1 LRLINGKIHYLCT
14 LFLKNIQE
22 MKVALFGK
30 TISENDVPYLQGFID
45 RLGVLD
51 GVVYLYTPFFE
62 AIREKIR
69 FSRQPLMFTSQ
80 QEIRGRVEYLFS
92 IGGDGTLLDTITLV
106 GNSGI
111 PVIGINMGRL
121 GFLSGISKEE
131 ILPALDEI
139 IEGKYTIEERTLLR
153 LESANKLFGE
163 LNYALNDFTVYK
175 SSPNSLLSIK
185 MFVNDE
191 FLNTYWADGLIVA
204 TPTGSTAYSMSCTGP
219 ILSPDSENFV
229 ITPIA
234 SHNLTVRPIVIRD
247 TSVIR
252 ITVES
257 RNVECHI
264 GLDSRILKLD
274 VPMELVIKKEIFKF
288 HLLRMQGRNFFETIR
303 AKLKWGLDI
312 RN

>member
-1 LRLINGKIHYLCT
+1 
-14 LFLKNIQE
+14 

-30 TISENDVPYLQGFID
+30 TISANDAPFLQGFID
-45 RLGVLD
+45 RLGNLN
-51 GVVYLYTPFFE
+51 GLVYLYEPFYNT
-62 AIREKIR
+62 IREKIH
-69 FSRQPLMFTSQ
+69 FDRQPETFTTQ
-80 QEIRGRVEYLFS
+80 REIRGKVEYLFS

-106 GNSGI
+106 GDSGI

-139 IEGKYTIEERTLLR
+139 IGKRYLIDERTLLH
-153 LESANKLFGE
+153 LETTESLFGE
-163 LNYALNDFTVYK
+163 FNYALNDFTIYK
-175 SSPNSLLSIK
+175 SSPNSMLTIK
-185 MFVNDE
+185 TYVNDE

-204 TPTGSTAYSMSCTGP
+204 TPTGSTAYSLSCTGP

-234 SHNLTVRPIVIRD
+234 SHNLTVRPIVIPD
-247 TSVIR
+247 SSIIR
-252 ITVES
+252 IKIES
-257 RNVECHI
+257 RDVECYI

-274 VPMELVIKKEIFKF
+274 MPMELVIRKEKFKI
-288 HLLRMQGRNFFETIR
+288 HLLRMSGSNFFETIR

>member
-1 LRLINGKIHYLCT
+1 
-14 LFLKNIQE
+14 

-30 TISENDVPYLQGFID
+30 TISGNDVPYLQGFID
-45 RLGVLD
+45 RLRILNCI
-51 GVVYLYTPFFE
+51 VYLFEPFYN
-62 AIREKIR
+62 ALREKIH
-69 FSRQPLMFTSQ
+69 FENQPLLFTTQ
-80 QEIRGRVEYLFS
+80 QEIRGEVEYLFS

-106 GNSGI
+106 GDSKI

-131 ILPALDEI
+131 ILPALDDLI
-139 IEGKYTIEERTLLR
+139 GKKYTIDERTLLR
-153 LESANKLFGE
+153 LESAKPLFGE
-163 LNYALNDFTVYK
+163 FNYALNDFSIHK
-175 SSPNSLLSIK
+175 SSPQSLLAIK
-185 MFVNDE
+185 LFVNDD

-234 SHNLTVRPIVIRD
+234 SHNLTVRPIVIPD
-247 TSVIR
+247 TCIIR
-252 ITVES
+252 IIIES
-257 RNVECHI
+257 RNVDCYI
-264 GLDSRILKLD
+264 GLDSRIVRLE
-274 VPMELVIKKEIFKF
+274 VPTELVIKKEDFKIC
-288 HLLRMQGRNFFETIR
+288 LVRMSGRNFFETIR

>member
-1 LRLINGKIHYLCT
+1 
-14 LFLKNIQE
+14 

-30 TISENDVPYLQGFID
+30 TISANDVPYLQEFID
-45 RLGVLD
+45 RLGSLN
-51 GVVYLYTPFFE
+51 GLVYLYEPFFN
-62 AIREKIR
+62 AIREKVR
-69 FSRQPLMFTSQ
+69 FSRQPLMFTTQ

-106 GNSGI
+106 GDSGI
-111 PVIGINMGRL
+111 PVIGINMGKL

-139 IEGKYTIEERTLLR
+139 IGKRYSIDERTLLR
-153 LESANKLFGE
+153 LETTEKLFGE
-163 LNYALNDFTVYK
+163 FNYALNDFTIYK
-175 SSPNSLLSIK
+175 SSPNSLLAIK
-185 MFVNDE
+185 TFVNDE

-234 SHNLTVRPIVIRD
+234 SHNLTVRPIVIPD
-247 TSVIR
+247 TCIIR
-252 ITVES
+252 IMVES
-257 RNVECHI
+257 RNIECYI

-274 VPMELVIKKEIFKF
+274 VPMELVIKKEDFKI
-288 HLLRMQGRNFFETIR
+288 HLLRMTGRNFFETIR